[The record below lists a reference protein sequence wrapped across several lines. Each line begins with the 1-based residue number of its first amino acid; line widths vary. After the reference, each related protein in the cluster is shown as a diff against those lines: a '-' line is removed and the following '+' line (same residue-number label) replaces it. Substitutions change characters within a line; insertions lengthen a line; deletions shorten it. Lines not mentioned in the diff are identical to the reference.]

1 MNTLFELNG
10 IDVTPF
16 TYRINNLQVADAE
29 ALGELGIDVKS
40 LGETSLG
47 VRTISWV
54 GNITDE
60 SAYLK
65 FRKAMFGSKKKVLKL
80 SPDRQLN
87 ITGLKAENNLDLKD
101 AARTGLTLTLFAADP
116 LEYSAAESTAELT
129 VDNQGDQITVTVR
142 GEAPTIPQWEIEAKG
157 QIINPS
163 ISDQNGNV
171 LGWTGIID
179 TGDILLFGNDG
190 SVTLNGEAVD
200 NAGGSPLR
208 LEPGSIIIT
217 FEDDVNSSHSC
228 VLKATW
234 RDAFY

>member
-40 LGETSLG
+40 LGEMSLG

-60 SAYLK
+60 PTYLK
-65 FRKAMFGSKKKVLKL
+65 FRKAMFGSRKKVLKL
-80 SPDRQLN
+80 SPDRHLN

-116 LEYSAAESTAELT
+116 LEYSAVESTAELT
-129 VDNQGDQITVTVR
+129 VTNQGDQITVIVR
-142 GEAPTIPQWEIEAKG
+142 GEAPTIPQWEIVAKG

-171 LGWTGIID
+171 LEWTGIIG
-179 TGDILLFGNDG
+179 TSDILLFGNDG

-200 NAGGSPLR
+200 NASGSPLR
-208 LEPGSIIIT
+208 LEPGSNIIT